1 MGHLM
6 NVSPSHEELAGKA
19 AFALNAFYERTSE
32 LYHDIARSLG
42 LSDSAFDILYALH
55 AEDGQ
60 RQSELCKTS
69 MMPKQTLASSL
80 RKLQEQGLVRIER
93 ESRKMSRVFLTPA
106 GRART
111 DVTIKPVI
119 QAEVDAVDALP
130 SEVLA
135 LLPDTLDRYLTA
147 LAEGFSTI
155 RKSQDG

>member
-1 MGHLM
+1 
-6 NVSPSHEELAGKA
+6 
-19 AFALNAFYERTSE
+19 
-32 LYHDIARSLG
+32 
-42 LSDSAFDILYALH
+42 
-55 AEDGQ
+55 
-60 RQSELCKTS
+60 
-69 MMPKQTLASSL
+69 MPKQTLASSL

-106 GRART
+106 GRARA